1 MFNGMMDPE
10 LIKLAQEQ
18 MSRMS
23 PGELAKI
30 QQQMFSNPDL
40 MKMASESMKNMR
52 PEDLRQAAEQLKYT
66 RPDEMAEIGEK
77 MATASPEEI
86 AAMRARLDS
95 QATYEMNAAEMLK
108 KQGNQLHSQ
117 GKFSEASEKYLLAK
131 KNLKGN
137 TASKGNALLLACS
150 LNLMSCYLKTK
161 QYDECI
167 KEGTE
172 VLAYD
177 GENVKALYRRG
188 QAYKELGQLRDAVSD
203 LAKAHELSPDDET
216 IAAVLRCLISKVLS
230 DSNLCVGSGLVIE
243 EITEDS
249 SSGNPEI
256 PQQYRRNVESN
267 GSQTN
272 IGGSMTSSES
282 LHALKD
288 NPEAVRF
295 VLRPLG
301 TTVRAMLF
309 PYYTFPVHRL
319 TFVFSFKRY
328 LLVLLFRSFQN
339 FISNADPETLATISG
354 GKAADISPDMFKTA
368 ANMIGKM
375 SPDELQKMLQMTS
388 SFQGGNPYS
397 NGVDSIRPGAVPPNM
412 SPDMIKTASEMMS
425 NMPPEELQKMVEMA
439 SSLRGKDSAA
449 KGGTSGQHAS
459 SSSKVSNFTEARE
472 SNSLNDKSSG
482 DPSSSGSLFS
492 RSMSDQPSFSSSA
505 GDLQEQL
512 RNQMNDPATRQMF
525 TSMMQNMSPD
535 MIANMSKQFGVQLS
549 PEDAA
554 KAQQAMSSLSPEDLD
569 KMMRWMDRLQRGAAG
584 AKKAKNLLLGK
595 PGLILAI
602 FMLLLAILLHWLGFI
617 GR

>member
-77 MATASPEEI
+77 M
-86 AAMRARLDS
+86 
-95 QATYEMNAAEMLK
+95 NAAEMLK

-137 TASKGNALLLACS
+137 TASKGSALLLACS

-177 GENVKALYRRG
+177 GKNVKALYRRG

-216 IAAVLRCLISKVLS
+216 IAAVL
-230 DSNLCVGSGLVIE
+230 SNAEESFTEQGSYQAPKGVVIE

-256 PQQYRRNVESN
+256 PQQYRRNVEST

-288 NPEAVRF
+288 NPEAVR
-295 VLRPLG
+295 
-301 TTVRAMLF
+301 
-309 PYYTFPVHRL
+309 
-319 TFVFSFKRY
+319 
-328 LLVLLFRSFQN
+328 SFQN
-339 FISNADPETLATISG
+339 FISNADPETLASISG

-449 KGGTSGQHAS
+449 KGGTSRQHAS
-459 SSSKVSNFTEARE
+459 SSSKVSNYTEARE
-472 SNSLNDKSSG
+472 SNSLNDKNSG

-492 RSMSDQPSFSSSA
+492 RSMSDQPSFSSSG

-535 MIANMSKQFGVQLS
+535 MIA
-549 PEDAA
+549 
-554 KAQQAMSSLSPEDLD
+554 
-569 KMMRWMDRLQRGAAG
+569 
-584 AKKAKNLLLGK
+584 
-595 PGLILAI
+595 
-602 FMLLLAILLHWLGFI
+602 
-617 GR
+617 

>member
-23 PGELAKI
+23 PTELAKI
-30 QQQMFSNPDL
+30 QQQMMSNPDL

-52 PEDLRQAAEQLKYT
+52 PEDLRQAAEQLKHT

-77 MATASPEEI
+77 IATASPEEI
-86 AAMRARLDS
+86 ATMRARLDS

-108 KQGNQLHSQ
+108 KQGNQLHNQ

-137 TASKGNALLLACS
+137 PASKGSALLLACS

-161 QYDECI
+161 QFDECI

-177 GENVKALYRRG
+177 GKNVKALYRRG

-203 LAKAHELSPDDET
+203 LAKAHEISPDDET
-216 IAAVLRCLISKVLS
+216 ITAVLRDAEESFGEQGYSAPKGV
-230 DSNLCVGSGLVIE
+230 VIE

-249 SSGNPEI
+249 SSANCEI
-256 PQQYRRNVESN
+256 PQQHSRDVPN
-267 GSQTN
+267 T
-272 IGGSMTSSES
+272 GGSMTSSDS

-288 NPEAVRF
+288 NPEAVR
-295 VLRPLG
+295 
-301 TTVRAMLF
+301 
-309 PYYTFPVHRL
+309 
-319 TFVFSFKRY
+319 
-328 LLVLLFRSFQN
+328 SFQN
-339 FISNADPETLATISG
+339 FISSADPETLASISG
-354 GKAADISPDMFKTA
+354 GKATDMSPDMFKTA

-375 SPDELQKMLQMTS
+375 PPDELQKMLQMAS
-388 SFQGGNPYS
+388 SFQRGNPFS
-397 NGVDSIRPGAVPPNM
+397 NGVDSIRPGGAFPPNM

-425 NMPPEELQKMVEMA
+425 NMPPEDLQKMFEMA

-449 KGGTSGQHAS
+449 KEGTSGQHAS
-459 SSSKVSNFTEARE
+459 SSSKVSNFTEPRE
-472 SNSLNDKSSG
+472 MSSLSGNSSG

-492 RSMSDQPSFSSSA
+492 RSMSDQSSSPSSA

-584 AKKAKNLLLGK
+584 AKKAKNWLLGK
-595 PGLILAI
+595 PGLIMAI
-602 FMLLLAILLHWLGFI
+602 CMLLLAILLKWLGFI

>member
-272 IGGSMTSSES
+272 IES

-288 NPEAVRF
+288 NPEAV
-295 VLRPLG
+295 
-301 TTVRAMLF
+301 
-309 PYYTFPVHRL
+309 
-319 TFVFSFKRY
+319 
-328 LLVLLFRSFQN
+328 RSFQN

-439 SSLRGKDSAA
+439 SSLRA
-449 KGGTSGQHAS
+449 

>member
-108 KQGNQLHSQ
+108 KQ
-117 GKFSEASEKYLLAK
+117 
-131 KNLKGN
+131 
-137 TASKGNALLLACS
+137 
-150 LNLMSCYLKTK
+150 
-161 QYDECI
+161 
-167 KEGTE
+167 

-177 GENVKALYRRG
+177 GKNVKALYRRG

-216 IAAVLRCLISKVLS
+216 IAAVL
-230 DSNLCVGSGLVIE
+230 SNAEESFTEQGSYQAPKGVVIE

-256 PQQYRRNVESN
+256 PQQYRRNVEST

-288 NPEAVRF
+288 NPEAVR
-295 VLRPLG
+295 
-301 TTVRAMLF
+301 
-309 PYYTFPVHRL
+309 
-319 TFVFSFKRY
+319 
-328 LLVLLFRSFQN
+328 SFQN
-339 FISNADPETLATISG
+339 FISNADPETLASISG

-397 NGVDSIRPGAVPPNM
+397 NGVDSIRPGAVPPNV
-412 SPDMIKTASEMMS
+412 SPDMIKIASEMMS

-459 SSSKVSNFTEARE
+459 SSNKVSNFTEARE
-472 SNSLNDKSSG
+472 SSSLNDKNSG

-492 RSMSDQPSFSSSA
+492 RSMSDQPSFSSSG